1 MNKYFVSL
9 IVTLFI
15 FPLGIVSAQNST
27 NNIQTT
33 QAPKPIIS
41 AFGILLGEKF
51 EPSMVTKVIGKEPQ
65 TYSGAEKAKLEG
77 TVYQVD
83 PIKPDQRFQKY
94 SVKTTVDGI
103 VYAILGEYQ
112 YETEMARGKQAGK
125 VKNQRIVRKTCKAEV
140 KKLAKELESMHG
152 KPRGQGY
159 DGEWFSFRQSS
170 ETSNKS
176 LKLYAH
182 RCRTGLYSIIYVDN
196 LAQKKP
202 QAKP

>member
-41 AFGILLGEKF
+41 AFGVLLGEKF
-51 EPSMVTKVIGKEPQ
+51 EPSMVTKVFGKEPQ
-65 TYSGAEKAKLEG
+65 TYSGADKAKLEG
-77 TVYQVD
+77 TVYQVE
-83 PIKPDQRFQKY
+83 PKTPDQRFQKY

-112 YETEMARGKQAGK
+112 YETEMAKGKQAGK
-125 VKNQRIVRKTCKAEV
+125 VKNQRALRKTCKAEV
-140 KKLAKELESMHG
+140 KKLAKELETMHG
-152 KPRGQGY
+152 KPRGEGY
-159 DGEWFSFRQSS
+159 DGEWFSFRQTSDNSS
-170 ETSNKS
+170 KS
-176 LKLYAH
+176 LRLYAH
-182 RCRTGLYSIIYVDN
+182 RCRTGLYSIVYTDL
-196 LAQKKP
+196 LAQKAP
-202 QAKP
+202 ISN